1 MYVFTRPLSFGFRYA
16 WLHARPPFSCQ
27 NWGISIFRPSSL
39 PQISWVVTSGLAN
52 LIPAIISF
60 VLFPRSLDCFL
71 PVEVLAN
78 AGLEPA
84 RSSGVLREGL
94 KLISYYLGFHEGN
107 ASTLIFFTI

>member
-78 AGLEPA
+78 ASALNQLDLAACFGNDSRESLTIKGFMRLSQA
-84 RSSGVLREGL
+84 R
-94 KLISYYLGFHEGN
+94 
-107 ASTLIFFTI
+107 